1 MPTLTPTPRDAS
13 FPMAD
18 CAACGKPVLTY
29 VALDDDGAE
38 RRVCVHCDTA
48 VADHLKWVSPGE
60 LEQAGYYF
68 GAPPA
73 DAGEK
78 GGCSTGCGSCAVK
91 KH

>member
-1 MPTLTPTPRDAS
+1 
-13 FPMAD
+13 MAD
-18 CAACGKPVLTY
+18 CKACGKAVLTY
-29 VALDDDGAE
+29 VALDDDNESAE

-73 DAGEK
+73 DAAAAEK
-78 GGCSTGCGSCAVK
+78 GGCSVGCGSCAVR

>member
-1 MPTLTPTPRDAS
+1 
-13 FPMAD
+13 MAD
-18 CAACGKPVLTY
+18 CAACGKPVLTC
-29 VALDDDGAE
+29 VALDDDGVE

-48 VADHLKWVSPGE
+48 VPGHLKWVSPGE

-73 DAGEK
+73 DVGAAAVGTAAGEK
-78 GGCSTGCGSCAVK
+78 GGCGTGCGICGVK

>member
-1 MPTLTPTPRDAS
+1 MPTPLLALRDAS

-29 VALDDDGAE
+29 LTLDDAGAE

-48 VADHLKWVSPGE
+48 VADPLQWVSPGE
-60 LEQAGYYF
+60 LEQGGYYF
-68 GAPPA
+68 GPPPA
-73 DAGEK
+73 AGDN